1 MAGIAEASVKTQW
14 GFGSSRGAV
23 LIMHEPQTS
32 YIPGELLQRLA
43 QSPADC
49 LKEKILVTD
58 VSSCSSY
65 AMYLSAGSE
74 SSFLHRTLAVSQYTL
89 IDQESVKIALLATIP
104 TITPGIAAGGGIGAG
119 WWSSSHD
126 GIFEHAHEPTASFF
140 PLCAMKALWGKTRR
154 GAGTSESLC
163 VFKYF
168 IYKVSV
174 GDMKKALWKLMSR
187 GFASMKMAM
196 MLFSRR
202 MCVLQPNSL
211 PYILMNIQF

>member
-1 MAGIAEASVKTQW
+1 
-14 GFGSSRGAV
+14 
-23 LIMHEPQTS
+23 MHEPQTS

-65 AMYLSAGSE
+65 AMYLSAGN
-74 SSFLHRTLAVSQYTL
+74 
-89 IDQESVKIALLATIP
+89 QESVKIALLATIP

-140 PLCAMKALWGKTRR
+140 PLCAMKALRGKARR
-154 GAGTSESLC
+154 GAGTSESFFVETDVPWLRLDEDGND
-163 VFKYF
+163 VIFQK
-168 IYKVSV
+168 
-174 GDMKKALWKLMSR
+174 D
-187 GFASMKMAM
+187 
-196 MLFSRR
+196 
-202 MCVLQPNSL
+202 
-211 PYILMNIQF
+211 